1 MNDEYE
7 RVEGENQ
14 NQDLQDQ
21 NDNFE
26 RIEESIN
33 TDIQQ
38 SAQEFRQEP

>member
-26 RIEESIN
+26 RIDESIN
-33 TDIQQ
+33 TDIQ
-38 SAQEFRQEP
+38 

>member
-7 RVEGENQ
+7 RVEGEIQ

-33 TDIQQ
+33 TDIQ
-38 SAQEFRQEP
+38 

>member
-7 RVEGENQ
+7 RVEEENQ

-33 TDIQQ
+33 TDIQ
-38 SAQEFRQEP
+38 

>member
-33 TDIQQ
+33 TDIQ
-38 SAQEFRQEP
+38 